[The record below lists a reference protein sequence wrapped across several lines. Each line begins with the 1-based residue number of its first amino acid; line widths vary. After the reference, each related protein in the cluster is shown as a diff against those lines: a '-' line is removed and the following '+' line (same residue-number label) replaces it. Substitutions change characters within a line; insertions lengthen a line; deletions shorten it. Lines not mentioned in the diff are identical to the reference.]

1 MGRKKDDGK
10 GRLGGRAK
18 GTPNKISG
26 TVKEWLQAV
35 IDNNRGRFEKDLS
48 KLNSGERVRV
58 ISNLLP
64 FVVPKLQATNAE
76 ELLEAEYRK
85 LEEFLDTAPDEAIDE
100 IVKRISRLKDESRG
114 TATED

>member
-35 IDNNRGRFEKDLS
+35 IDNNREQFEDDLQS
-48 KLNSGERVRV
+48 LEPGERIRV
-58 ISNLLP
+58 ISNL
-64 FVVPKLQATNAE
+64 FQYIVPKASNE
-76 ELLEAEYRK
+76 SDDSIPR
-85 LEEFLDTAPDEAIDE
+85 DIDSGIDIDAWIKNE
-100 IVKRISRLKDESRG
+100 VEPKK
-114 TATED
+114 